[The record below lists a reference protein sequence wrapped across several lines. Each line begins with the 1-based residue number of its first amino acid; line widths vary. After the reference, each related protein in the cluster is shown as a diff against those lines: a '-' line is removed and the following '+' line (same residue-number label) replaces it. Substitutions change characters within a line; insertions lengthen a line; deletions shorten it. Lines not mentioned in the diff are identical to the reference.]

1 MKSNRPDRTQ
11 IRDVLM
17 EIVMLSETSMINLFI
32 GSIEDLNHLIHS
44 NSKTVAEFLRR
55 GCFGESVFSQEV
67 KNVPWNG
74 NDVEDIFFFSNTIIL
89 NQKEVG
95 KMIRKS

>member
-1 MKSNRPDRTQ
+1 MKCNRPDRTQ

-17 EIVMLSETSMINLFI
+17 ELVMLSEISMITLFI
-32 GSIEDLNHLIHS
+32 DSIDDLKQLMHS
-44 NSKTVAEFLRR
+44 DSKTVSEFLETRS
-55 GCFGESVFSQEV
+55 FGESVFSQEV

-74 NDVEDIFFFSNTIIL
+74 KREDVFFFSDTIIL

-95 KMIRKS
+95 KMIR